1 MMAGKLR
8 KWQATISVSASGPE
22 HDPIFNDAGRKFV
35 PRAVS
40 DLKYTTADSDYLF
53 EHFKKENYDS
63 CKFEKHFRLVNPT
76 IEQLKSAIKKVDKW
90 FDKYRNKPD
99 WDGGGILLIYAGHG
113 DEAAGGIVLKYDTLY
128 SPEMFIENI
137 LDIAKKNK
145 NEERLRVSVI
155 MDSCHSGEF
164 GLRTLDLM
172 FNQHDDYL
180 IPYMLFLSCCPD
192 EVSYEEADLGHGIFT
207 YCFSA
212 RGDLGSI
219 ATKAIQPDNTFGPS
233 LSIVKGE
240 KGVSLLTAGAQ
251 NPVIYFNGAGHIEVG
266 SRSFSIFENDD
277 HYGNFLS
284 LKQMRTKTTR
294 LRDKHAKKFE
304 DFGDLRARRMT
315 SSESRLHAQSL
326 KKDLSPGGRLRL
338 KS

>member
-1 MMAGKLR
+1 MIGKLR

-40 DLKYTTADSDYLF
+40 NLKYTTADSDYLY
-53 EHFKKENYDS
+53 EHFKKEDYDS
-63 CKFEKHFRLVNPT
+63 CEFEKHFRLVNPT
-76 IEQLKSAIKKVDKW
+76 MGQLKSVIYKADKW
-90 FDKYRNKPD
+90 FGKHRHKPD
-99 WDGGGILLIYAGHG
+99 WDGGGIVLIYAGHG
-113 DEAAGGIVLKYDTLY
+113 NEAAGEMVLSDDTLY

-137 LDIAKKNK
+137 LDIAKKNE

-164 GLRTLDLM
+164 GLRALDLM
-172 FNQHDDYL
+172 FNQYDDYL

-212 RGDLGSI
+212 HGDIGSI

-240 KGVSLLTAGAQ
+240 KGVSLLTSGAQ
-251 NPVIYFNGAGHIEVG
+251 NPVVYFNGAGRIEVG
-266 SRSFSIFENDD
+266 VRSFSIFEKDD
-277 HYGNFLS
+277 PYGNFLS
-284 LKQMRTKTTR
+284 LEQMRTKTIR

-304 DFGDLRARRMT
+304 DFGDLRVGRMT
-315 SSESRLHAQSL
+315 SSESRLHAQTL
-326 KKDLSPGGRLRL
+326 KKDLSPGGLLHL